1 MLTESGEV
9 VAVEADAVWV
19 ETLRKST
26 CGSCA
31 AQKGC
36 GHGLLN
42 RLGSGRRHYI
52 RVLAGELDPGQCRVG
67 DTVDFALPE
76 SVLLRGSV
84 IVYLLP
90 LMAMLAGAL
99 VASAVWS
106 GSPDLAGPGGAAAGF
121 ALGFVAVRLHA
132 RRHAD
137 DPAMQPTLMARH
149 RVSAAPVTAI
159 EVS

>member
-1 MLTESGEV
+1 MLLESGEV

-26 CGSCA
+26 CGTCS

-76 SVLLRGSV
+76 SVLLRGSL

-90 LMAMLAGAL
+90 LLAMLAGAL
-99 VASAVWS
+99 IASALWP

-121 ALGFVAVRLHA
+121 ALGFMAVRLHA
-132 RRHAD
+132 RQHAD
-137 DPAMQPTLMARH
+137 DPDMQPTLVARH
-149 RVSAAPVTAI
+149 NAPAAHVAAI
-159 EVS
+159 EVT